1 MSKAPADIVEEP
13 IAEGPPVLGVRP
25 KVPRLGGEVPRCV
38 MVERLVG
45 TLVDVVGTAANN
57 RGRTCPRHS
66 CCGMQVS
73 EKSQVAFVREQM
85 VFRDS
90 REEDVIAVYFVLH
103 GVMTCKVGFLPAHL
117 NQCARDY
124 NGLVAR
130 VVAVYTDCCTNVVKR
145 QKYWRNKGCCAARII
160 GEHFGI

>member
-1 MSKAPADIVEEP
+1 MSKAPADFVEEP

-25 KVPRLGGEVPRCV
+25 EVPRLGGEVPRGV
-38 MVERLVG
+38 MVERLVS
-45 TLVDVVGTAANN
+45 TLVDVIKTAANN

-90 REEDVIAVYFVLH
+90 CKEDVIPVYLVLH
-103 GVMTCKVGFLPAHL
+103 GVMMCKVGFLPAHL
-117 NQCARDY
+117 NRRARNYD
-124 NGLVAR
+124 GLVAR
-130 VVAVYTDCCTNVVKR
+130 VVAVYTERCTNVVKR
-145 QKYWRNKGCCAARII
+145 QKYWRNKGCCVARII
-160 GEHFGI
+160 GEHFGV